1 MRLPRTTALAGA
13 TCLLLGTVG
22 LAGAG
27 TAAAAETRAATC
39 TASVVR
45 TGVTGTLKK
54 CTESDGRV
62 RVVGTLRDSA
72 LSNGATVL
80 TVRIGTYNQQWT
92 ICGTDKPIDT
102 GYRSGGAVALG
113 WGSVSADRC

>member
-27 TAAAAETRAATC
+27 TAAAETRAATC

>member
-13 TCLLLGTVG
+13 TCLLLGT
-22 LAGAG
+22 AAITGAG
-27 TAAAAETRAATC
+27 TAVAAEPRAATC
-39 TASVVR
+39 TATAVH
-45 TGVTGTLKK
+45 TAVTGTLKK

-62 RVVGTLRDSA
+62 RVVGTLRDTT

-80 TVRIGTYNQQWT
+80 TVRVGTYNRQWT
-92 ICGTDKPIDT
+92 ICDSDKPIDT
-102 GYRSGGAVALG
+102 GYRPGGAVALS